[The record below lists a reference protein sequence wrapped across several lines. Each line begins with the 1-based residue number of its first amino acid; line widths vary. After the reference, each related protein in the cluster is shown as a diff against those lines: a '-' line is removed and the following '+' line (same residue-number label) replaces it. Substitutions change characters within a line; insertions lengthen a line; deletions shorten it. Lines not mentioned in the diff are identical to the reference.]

1 MKRAALAL
9 VVVLALAGFAADTS
23 KEPVLWSAQSMKD
36 FDQKLEAKSQGS
48 PNKVGAEIVTRYGNH
63 LMWQA
68 HREGSGAAEAGRQ

>member
-1 MKRAALAL
+1 
-9 VVVLALAGFAADTS
+9 
-23 KEPVLWSAQSMKD
+23 MKD
-36 FDQKLEAKSQGS
+36 FDQKLEAKAQGS